1 MKNAMNSSS
10 KIKGA
15 EEERKKEIEE
25 KLNQPFT
32 VFREEE
38 TTGNQK
44 HNQI

>member
-1 MKNAMNSSS
+1 MNSSS

-32 VFREEE
+32 IFRE
-38 TTGNQK
+38 TGNQK